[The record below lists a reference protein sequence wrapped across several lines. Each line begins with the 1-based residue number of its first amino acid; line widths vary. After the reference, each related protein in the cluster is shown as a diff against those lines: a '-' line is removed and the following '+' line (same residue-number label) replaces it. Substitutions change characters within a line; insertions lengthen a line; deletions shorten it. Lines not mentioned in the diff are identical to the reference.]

1 MTFRNIFELG
11 ECDVFVRW
19 NDVNEDTSR
28 GTTLL
33 INITD
38 LPTNPSANGY
48 IGTVEVINGEVVC
61 NFDSDISGRNGHYP
75 TIAVVPRFD
84 YRNAIAARITETD
97 FSGPSAPGGSRYVGL
112 VGRIAQ
118 AGQSNGVM
126 QYDLT
131 WSAPGTISEPMTEDV
146 GNTFSSTVLDPL
158 PPQVGATELACVG
171 VDYEFI
177 GT

>member
-1 MTFRNIFELG
+1 MAFRNIFELG

-19 NDVNEDTSR
+19 NDFNEDTSR

-84 YRNAIAARITETD
+84 CRNAIAARITETD
-97 FSGPSAPGGSRYVGL
+97 FSGASAPGGIRYIGL
-112 VGRIAQ
+112 VGRMNE
-118 AGQSNGVM
+118 AGQSNGIM
-126 QYDLT
+126 QYDFNLDT
-131 WSAPGTISEPMTEDV
+131 QDVIIEPMTEDP
-146 GNTFSSTVLDPL
+146 GGSFSATIQDPL
-158 PPQVGATELACVG
+158 PAEVDPSQLPCVG